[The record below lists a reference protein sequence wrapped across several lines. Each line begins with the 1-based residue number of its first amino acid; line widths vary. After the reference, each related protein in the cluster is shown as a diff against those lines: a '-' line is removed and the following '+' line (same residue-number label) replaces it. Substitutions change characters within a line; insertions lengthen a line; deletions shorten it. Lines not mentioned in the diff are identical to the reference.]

1 MPTINFDQSGIPAG
15 VVDRSRSDVVLSTVV
30 TVTATAVGAAVFGLL
45 DRPVGSAAAL
55 SGAGLTRSITPDAA
69 GSYRVRIIDDN
80 DGSSVIH
87 TFTVRTAK
95 RGLPKPAHNERAN
108 PLANEVDPNGGSWV
122 AESETNEGGSFKGWH
137 DPEDEMW
144 DAIDSSVPDSR
155 TVDTGDGLKG
165 GGDLTAD
172 RTLEIDLGNASA
184 TASTQTS
191 TTSTVDVLIASLT
204 ITPTVTGTYLC
215 MATIS
220 VEGDTK
226 NEDIA
231 FNIYVNGAV
240 VAPADHVPVRAN
252 KGKNGPLASF
262 SVIAPITSGDDIEV
276 RWRTLSGET
285 VLANTRRLD
294 IIRISTP

>member
-1 MPTINFDQSGIPAG
+1 MPDIRFDQGDTG
-15 VVDRSRSDVVLSTVV
+15 VVNRARTDITISVVVDVFALS
-30 TVTATAVGAAVFGLL
+30 L
-45 DRPVGSAAAL
+45 VGSPTFDILHKPIGSSASF
-55 SGAGLTRSITPDAA
+55 SGAGNDRQVTPDVAGKYRIRITDGGA
-69 GSYRVRIIDDN
+69 GSE
-80 DGSSVIH
+80 VIH
-87 TFTVRTAK
+87 TFAVRTAK
-95 RGLPKPAHNERAN
+95 RGLVKIAHNERADED
-108 PLANEVDPNGGSWV
+108 ANEVDTDPGSWV
-122 AESETNEGGSFKGWH
+122 DASESNEGGSNKGYY
-137 DPEDEMW
+137 EDFDEII
-144 DAIDSSVPDSR
+144 DAVDKSVPDSR
-155 TVDTGDGLKG
+155 LVSTGDGLKG

-191 TTSTVDVLIASLT
+191 TASTVDVLIASLT

-240 VAPADHVPVRAN
+240 VAPADHVPVRAS

-276 RWRTLSGET
+276 KWRTLSGET

-294 IIRISTP
+294 IIRIATP